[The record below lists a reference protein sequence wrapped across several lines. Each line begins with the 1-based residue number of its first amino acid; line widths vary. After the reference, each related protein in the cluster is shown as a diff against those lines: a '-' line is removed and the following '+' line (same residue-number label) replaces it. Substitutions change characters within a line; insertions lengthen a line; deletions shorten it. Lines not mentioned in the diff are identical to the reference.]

1 MKNNKIYKITVE
13 EKLENNT
20 YKKLDQTSTNYAIIA
35 DGKNINIM
43 AHEINVDE
51 LIELVL
57 NIIDAAYMFMSK
69 KVNLTHKEYVEVLKN
84 ILLENEEK
92 EPSIEIDINGL
103 INQMFNNDKD

>member
-20 YKKLDQTSTNYAIIA
+20 YKKLDQTDTNYAIIA

-43 AHEINVDE
+43 AHEINSDE

-57 NIIDAAYMFMSK
+57 NIIDATYTFISK

-84 ILLENEEK
+84 ILLKNEEK
-92 EPSIEIDINGL
+92 ESSIEIDINGL